1 VSGNSHRDVP
11 GVWLPAWLVGLFVV
25 APLAIAAIKLSNLP
39 VADLL
44 ARTISL
50 EALPAEVTAQ
60 LRLVLLV
67 PVGAVVV
74 VLFRLTL
81 GIRVLGPF
89 RPILIAIALQL
100 TGLVAGL
107 AFLILVMATIAIIRP
122 LVRGAGLPYFAR
134 VAVLVSTVAV
144 FVITAVLA
152 SDWLQMEQLLRVAF
166 FPIVVLCLVA
176 ESFARTLHDE
186 GAGSAVWRAV
196 MTILAALLI
205 NAIAAL
211 PGLLN
216 SLLAFP
222 ELTLLTLAMVVTVA
236 KRLDLRLLATL
247 NPAPR
252 CAHDERV
259 AGHRPT
265 RKRSRK
271 KAAAR
276 DAAMKSSM
284 KSPRRT
290 GRASLPSQPIHS

>member
-1 VSGNSHRDVP
+1 MSANAHHRIP
-11 GVWLPAWLVGLFVV
+11 GEWLSASLVALFVAV
-25 APLAIAAIKLSNLP
+25 PLAIAAIKLFNLP
-39 VADLL
+39 LGDVL

-50 EALPAEVTAQ
+50 ENLPAEVTAQ

-81 GIRVLGPF
+81 GLRVLGPF

-100 TGLVAGL
+100 TGLGAGL
-107 AFLILVMATIAIIRP
+107 VFLILVMATIAIIRP

-144 FVITAVLA
+144 FVITTVLA
-152 SDWLQMEQLLRVAF
+152 SHSLQMDQLLRVAF

-186 GAGSAVWRAV
+186 GARSALWRAV

-211 PGLLN
+211 PGLMN
-216 SLLAFP
+216 TLLAFP
-222 ELTLLTLAMVVTVA
+222 ELTLLTLAMVVA
-236 KRLDLRLLATL
+236 IGNRLDFRFFATL
-247 NPAPR
+247 NPPPCGA
-252 CAHDERV
+252 DEKRV
-259 AGHRPT
+259 AARGPT

-271 KAAAR
+271 KARAR
-276 DAAMKSSM
+276 DASAKSS
-284 KSPRRT
+284 RRVD
-290 GRASLPSQPIHS
+290 RASLPSQPIHS